1 MSSQTL
7 LYCFGS
13 WAGIGMM
20 KRFSRVHIRNS
31 SKPQPCN
38 KNYSRQYNIM
48 ILRSIGSVQK
58 SSSQVLLPS
67 KLLTWSPSADKFSA
81 SLSQGFFF
89 FSFLPAHQFWLK
101 IWFIKIYMETL
112 FIMHLMF
119 GTTLTVTWKLQE
131 VFVLIHSR
139 LRTNTTFLSGEGWHK
154 GDLVSNMIE
163 KREADLEN

>member
-48 ILRSIGSVQK
+48 ILRSIGSIQK

-67 KLLTWSPSADKFSA
+67 KLLTWSPKCRQVFCLSFSG
-81 SLSQGFFF
+81 LFFF

-112 FIMHLMF
+112 FIIHLMF
-119 GTTLTVTWKLQE
+119 GTTLTVT
-131 VFVLIHSR
+131 
-139 LRTNTTFLSGEGWHK
+139 
-154 GDLVSNMIE
+154 
-163 KREADLEN
+163 